1 MRNMRLLRSM
11 SGIDESFIE
20 QAAPKRSAAGVSLLR
35 WAKPLA
41 ACLLIA
47 VAIALPLIF
56 DTFHGSPPAEVVLP
70 DSPGSTGYTLH
81 FNHVAS
87 RPADKARINLPMM
100 FGQALTE
107 NEIEAIFPSLHQA
120 RTIKAAANFF
130 YHDSSLYNIE
140 ARVSSEAGLTTIVL
154 IARDRVVLDYGLGEN
169 AETSEV
175 MGTPV
180 TAGYTADCP
189 NSETGERT
197 ICLLAESQLGGVGY
211 YLELS
216 GDASREKEMRQE
228 LAEVIG
234 LLISGGAAD
243 LGILNPSRPE
253 GWRSDRLT
261 LEEARADGTFGRFIP
276 QTIPEGYLFESALR
290 TADRNRN
297 ELLVCWLKGM
307 GAIRWRITSLGDGE
321 RAHLTSAAA
330 VKNYDLSLYPVPW
343 ADSIPSE
350 LREIVENPI
359 FVIDELTME
368 VVNRRALEIPDAG
381 DEPGTRLHFG
391 VLYSDV
397 VVEVDSKGVPVEK
410 IYEALLSLK

>member
-41 ACLLIA
+41 ACLLVA

-56 DTFHGSPPAEVVLP
+56 DAFPGNPPAEVVLP
-70 DSPGSTGYTLH
+70 DSPESTGFTLH
-81 FNHVAS
+81 FNQLAR
-87 RPADKARINLPMM
+87 RPADSARIKLPMM
-100 FGQALTE
+100 FNQVLTE
-107 NEIEAIFPSLHQA
+107 GEIRAIFPTLHQA
-120 RTIKAAANFF
+120 RTVTAAANFF
-130 YHDSSLYNIE
+130 YYDSSLYNIE
-140 ARVSSEAGLTTIVL
+140 AQVSSGAGLTTTVL
-154 IARDRVVLDYGLGEN
+154 VAQDRVVLDYSLGEN
-169 AETSEV
+169 AVISDV
-175 MGTPV
+175 MGTSV

-189 NSETGERT
+189 NSETGKSM
-197 ICLLAESQLGGVGY
+197 IYLIAEFQLGGMGY
-211 YLELS
+211 YAELA

-228 LAEVIG
+228 LADLIG
-234 LLISGGAAD
+234 LLVSGGTVD
-243 LGILNPSRPE
+243 SGILNPSRPE

-276 QTIPEGYLFESALR
+276 QTIPEGFLFESALR
-290 TADRNRN
+290 TADQSRN
-297 ELLVCWLKGM
+297 ELFVCWLKGM
-307 GAIRWRITSLGDGE
+307 GALRWRISPLGDKG
-321 RAHLTSAAA
+321 RARLTSVAATE
-330 VKNYDLSLYPVPW
+330 NYDLSLYPIPW
-343 ADSIPSE
+343 ADSVPAG

-359 FVIDELTME
+359 FEIDELTTE

-391 VLYSDV
+391 VLYGDV
-397 VVEVDSKGVPVEK
+397 VVEIDSKGVPVEI